1 MKRVKLVG
9 IVVLAL
15 LIGIVVLQN
24 TESVETNIL
33 FFTITMPR
41 ALLLF
46 LTALIGF
53 IIGLLSSL
61 RLGGKKSGLASG

>member
-1 MKRVKLVG
+1 MNRLKLVG
-9 IVVLAL
+9 IAVLAL
-15 LIGIVVLQN
+15 SIGIVVLQN
-24 TESVETNIL
+24 TESVETKIL
-33 FFTITMPR
+33 FFSITMPR

-61 RLGGKKSGLASG
+61 RLGGKKSGIPTG

>member
-1 MKRVKLVG
+1 MNRVKLVG

-15 LIGIVVLQN
+15 FIGIVVLQN
-24 TESVETNIL
+24 TESVETKIL

-46 LTALIGF
+46 LTALTGF

-61 RLGGKKSGLASG
+61 RLGGKKSGSPPG